1 MLTIKKILIEKILI
15 EKIYVYD
22 FQLIFQTL
30 SKYKKNTRWF
40 MICLIWFI
48 LPFKNWCTSYLSLPW
63 KSLENYFNILAVSIA
78 LIFNT
83 FTSILLVIGFLKLMS
98 FIYFSTPD

>member
-30 SKYKKNTRWF
+30 SKYKK
-40 MICLIWFI
+40 I
-48 LPFKNWCTSYLSLPW
+48 LVGL
-63 KSLENYFNILAVSIA
+63 
-78 LIFNT
+78 
-83 FTSILLVIGFLKLMS
+83 
-98 FIYFSTPD
+98 